1 MSLTFAEWS
10 PVIPVDGEVVV
21 KEVRAYVIGDKKL
34 EEKSGGGGKL
44 FLYITLSFPLESNMV
59 CSNPSKFI

>member
-10 PVIPVDGEVVV
+10 PVIPAEGEVFV

-34 EEKSGGGGKL
+34 EEK
-44 FLYITLSFPLESNMV
+44 
-59 CSNPSKFI
+59 

>member
-10 PVIPVDGEVVV
+10 PVIPAEGEVFV

-34 EEKSGGGGKL
+34 EEKSGGGADCHAQSHGHWIQKRG
-44 FLYITLSFPLESNMV
+44 TKN
-59 CSNPSKFI
+59 

>member
-10 PVIPVDGEVVV
+10 PVVPVEGEVVV

-44 FLYITLSFPLESNMV
+44 YVYI
-59 CSNPSKFI
+59 